1 MRVYRTDAAAKKRL
15 EESGVLE
22 GDIEYKPKKGQST
35 EAKQHHLITRG
46 LPHHNQAVTVN
57 PQREPTAMRVGH
69 HSRAHFG
76 LFVCFFTVIDA
87 VRWIAEAGGLSV
99 SMVTPHGGKG
109 GGRLKVIC

>member
-1 MRVYRTDAAAKKRL
+1 MRVYRTDAAAKQRL

-22 GDIEYKPKKGQST
+22 GDIEYKPKKGEST

-46 LPHHNQAVTVN
+46 LPHHNQTVTVN

-76 LFVCFFTVIDA
+76 LFVCFFTVIVA
-87 VRWIAEAGGLSV
+87 VQEEAGGLSV

-109 GGRLKVIC
+109 RGGLKVIC